1 MEAKITL
8 NFFKSVYLRNFIP
21 TIVIILINS
30 LSKWYPNI
38 INFEN
43 LFYIYGCLLVALYI
57 LYSTFKISSHA
68 VYSVNFSKRL
78 SDLKSATDGEVILLS
93 IYNDYNNFI
102 EENKLRLDI
111 YKSFSPIPIVVFSL
125 GILIKWDFNKLN
137 IYSENILDFKLE
149 INSIIRGIIV
159 LLGIWYNI

>member
-1 MEAKITL
+1 M
-8 NFFKSVYLRNFIP
+8 
-21 TIVIILINS
+21 
-30 LSKWYPNI
+30 
-38 INFEN
+38 
-43 LFYIYGCLLVALYI
+43 
-57 LYSTFKISSHA
+57 
-68 VYSVNFSKRL
+68 YSVNFSKRL

-149 INSIIRGIIV
+149 INSIIGEIIL
-159 LLGIWYNI
+159 LLGIWYIISYEKYWLYHRNLLRRYAEVKTAYESLKIKEN